1 MLPFPWRQGEHM
13 TVIGDTGTG
22 KTTLIAR
29 ILTERKYVLS
39 VRTKS
44 DKTPLPG
51 KHVRTAAAFKR
62 LDIGRDGRVL
72 LDPTYER
79 QAYEIYHAFETVWR
93 EDGWTVNIDELYYL
107 TSQLGAASRVIE
119 RQINRFLTQGRSKG
133 ISVVSGMQRPVS
145 TTRFAMSQSSHL
157 IAFRVEGRD
166 RKTLQDAGGDDWAA
180 AVLGLGRYE
189 FAWYYRPE
197 RALWLGT
204 LDPRSGELLSIS

>member
-1 MLPFPWRQGEHM
+1 M

-29 ILTERKYVLS
+29 ILAERKYVLS

-72 LDPTYER
+72 LDPAYER

-133 ISVVSGMQRPVS
+133 ISVVSGQCQRRGS
-145 TTRFAMSQSSHL
+145 LCRNL
-157 IAFRVEGRD
+157 R
-166 RKTLQDAGGDDWAA
+166 TLS
-180 AVLGLGRYE
+180 
-189 FAWYYRPE
+189 
-197 RALWLGT
+197 
-204 LDPRSGELLSIS
+204 RSGLRGVTGKRSRTRAATIGRRRFSDSDGTNSPGTTGQSARSG